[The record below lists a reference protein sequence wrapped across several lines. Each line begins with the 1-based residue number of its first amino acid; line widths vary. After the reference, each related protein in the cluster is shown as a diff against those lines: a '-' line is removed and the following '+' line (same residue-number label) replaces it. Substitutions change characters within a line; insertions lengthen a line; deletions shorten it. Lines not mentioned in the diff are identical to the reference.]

1 MFMHE
6 GTFLLYPPL
15 YDIVLRQCTIKTFVR
30 YINNYISSKYIVSG
44 SQPLD
49 SMKNILDKKKRVEKD
64 LNTVI

>member
-15 YDIVLRQCTIKTFVR
+15 YAIVLRQCTIKTFVR
-30 YINNYISSKYIVSG
+30 YINTYISSKYIILG
-44 SQPLD
+44 SQPVD
-49 SMKNILDKKKRVEKD
+49 SMKNIIDKKNRLEKD